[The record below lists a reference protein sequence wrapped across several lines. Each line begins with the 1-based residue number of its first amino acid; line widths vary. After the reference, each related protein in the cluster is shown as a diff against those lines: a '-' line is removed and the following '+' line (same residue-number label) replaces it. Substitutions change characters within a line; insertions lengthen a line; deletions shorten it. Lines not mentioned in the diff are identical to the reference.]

1 MDDVKLRKRKKATQ
15 FSPPPPSPPKKKKY
29 RAAPKNTR
37 VTRTGERILTA
48 SGSAPRSSKREHTVY
63 KRDNDDFKNE
73 VVGGWGGSSTRPRAK
88 TKGGGTNVV
97 KTSSKP
103 KKAASLVNVTKS
115 VVKQGQTWVS
125 GSGGSL
131 TKCMWDGAK
140 KLTLFTIVDGV
151 VVKEKVKEVR
161 GWGNGGGE
169 NRFDSGNVQLN

>member
-1 MDDVKLRKRKKATQ
+1 M
-15 FSPPPPSPPKKKKY
+15 
-29 RAAPKNTR
+29 
-37 VTRTGERILTA
+37 TA

-63 KRDNDDFKNE
+63 KRDNDDFKHE
-73 VVGGWGGSSTRPRAK
+73 VVGGWGGSSTRPKA
-88 TKGGGTNVV
+88 TTTGGGTNGV